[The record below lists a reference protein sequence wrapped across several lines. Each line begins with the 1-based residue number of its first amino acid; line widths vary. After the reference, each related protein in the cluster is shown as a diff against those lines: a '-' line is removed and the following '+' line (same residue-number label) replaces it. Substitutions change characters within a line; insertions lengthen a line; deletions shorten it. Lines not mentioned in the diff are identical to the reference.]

1 MDKTLSMSKQF
12 PFVLLIKMIAYYD
25 YKSGTFQSKGMNITA
40 NRICKELGVNS
51 TVFTKAMETLEE
63 YDLCGIVEKFGQ
75 KVVMFNLDI
84 VRGITNAKI
93 KKANLK

>member
-1 MDKTLSMSKQF
+1 
-12 PFVLLIKMIAYYD
+12 
-25 YKSGTFQSKGMNITA
+25 MNITA